1 MMSTI
6 CELNDRMN
14 FWSEGQMEKEGQR
27 NRKYEQYSHIRTL
40 AQKCWHLARRVPRW
54 LWPRP
59 LLLDS
64 STEGLQVKGP
74 VWEFL
79 NRKKQRTENVMD
91 SRRKGLEETVG
102 NHWSWYTGIHYTVLS
117 TLMCLKLSIRSFK
130 SPSIDFS
137 NIICMVH
144 QVPRDFFQTQKQVM
158 HTHTHTHKCNAVK
171 CKLSNVKQR
180 EIATGF

>member
-27 NRKYEQYSHIRTL
+27 NRKYEQYPHIRTL

-59 LLLDS
+59 PLLDS

-74 VWEFL
+74 VRDFL

-130 SPSIDFS
+130 SPSIDFKHHLYGTPSAQGFFS
-137 NIICMVH
+137 N
-144 QVPRDFFQTQKQVM
+144 TKAGNA